1 MKIMI
6 ISTNKK
12 SYPDTI
18 ILILDQGEVVAHMKK
33 RII

>member
-1 MKIMI
+1 MI

-18 ILILDQGEVVAHMKK
+18 ILILDQGEG
-33 RII
+33 RSTYEE